1 MGDMITSSEVSAIK
15 GLFKNQMFSYVN
27 NRVIILEKQ
36 FRNETTPSGREKIKM
51 RIKELLKT
59 KSYLKTL

>member
-1 MGDMITSSEVSAIK
+1 MITASEASAVK

-27 NRVIILEKQ
+27 NRLIVLEKQ
-36 FRNETTPSGREKIKM
+36 FYKETTEAGKEKLRM